1 VAVSTLG
8 NRCLVRRG
16 AVAAALALAVGLA
29 APPAAADVDAS
40 LTYDPDVV
48 WSTVVRLL
56 RVDLG
61 YDIAE
66 QDRDNGYLLFVVHQN
81 GRDYNGSLELV
92 LGAGERGQSTVEL
105 SLRIVGLPEA
115 SEETILRKLRT
126 KLREDYGLPPRAPA
140 VEPEPTP
147 PPEDEEGTTSEDVP
161 PADPSS
167 SSSSE

>member
-1 VAVSTLG
+1 VAVST
-8 NRCLVRRG
+8 NRGSSFFHRAVLVA
-16 AVAAALALAVGLA
+16 AVALAPAN
-29 APPAAADVDAS
+29 AAADADAS

-105 SLRIVGLPEA
+105 SLRIVGLPEN
-115 SEETILRKLRT
+115 SEENILRKLRT

-140 VEPEPTP
+140 VAPAP
-147 PPEDEEGTTSEDVP
+147 PPVDDEEEGTTADEES
-161 PADPSS
+161 PADTESS
-167 SSSSE
+167 STSE